1 MVKVMSLSSSG
12 PIVVLIPT
20 LNEEFAIL
28 QTINSVREHLPESQI
43 IVIDNGSTDLTVDVA
58 TNAGAQVYR
67 EPRRGK
73 GFAIRRGFQL
83 LPQDCRIVIM
93 LDGDDTYSCANITDA
108 IDFIE
113 HQGYDMIVGTR
124 VPSAQIEEGRK
135 PIYRRSHSFGNFLIS
150 LLSKALHP
158 SGIQDSLSG
167 YRVMSIGFVKS
178 FPGGATGFEIEA
190 ELNAHSYLISA
201 AVGNIEIE
209 YRGRG
214 ELSSSKL
221 RTYKD
226 GYKIVRINF
235 ALFRNNR
242 PQLAF
247 TLFAIPWFVVGCFYS
262 LRALLRYIETGL
274 VLQFPSFIAG
284 VAALTISALLFTT
297 GMILERIKLTR
308 VDMARFMYKS

>member
-1 MVKVMSLSSSG
+1 MSKSSNG
-12 PIVVLIPT
+12 AVVVLIPT

-28 QTINSVREHLPESQI
+28 QTIISVRKYLPESQI
-43 IVIDNGSTDLTVDVA
+43 VVIDNGSTDQTVNVA
-58 TNAGAQVYR
+58 TAAGAQVLR
-67 EPRRGK
+67 EPRKGK
-73 GFAIRRGFQL
+73 GFAIRRGFQSL
-83 LPQDCRIVIM
+83 SQDCRVVVM
-93 LDGDDTYSCANITDA
+93 LDGDDTYSCANIRSA
-108 IDFIE
+108 IGLVE
-113 HQGYDMIVGTR
+113 QQGYDMIVGKR
-124 VPSAQIEEGRK
+124 VPTNQLEQGRK
-135 PIYRRSHSFGNFLIS
+135 PIYRRSHSFGNFIIS

-167 YRVMSIGFVKS
+167 YRVMSIAFVKS

-201 AVGNIEIE
+201 AVANIDIE

-214 ELSSSKL
+214 EYSASKL

-247 TLFAIPWFVVGCFYS
+247 TIFAIPWLIVGLFYS
-262 LRALLRYIETGL
+262 LRAVLRYFESGL

-308 VDMARFMYKS
+308 VDFSRFMYEA

>member
-1 MVKVMSLSSSG
+1 
-12 PIVVLIPT
+12 
-20 LNEEFAIL
+20 
-28 QTINSVREHLPESQI
+28 
-43 IVIDNGSTDLTVDVA
+43 
-58 TNAGAQVYR
+58 
-67 EPRRGK
+67 
-73 GFAIRRGFQL
+73 
-83 LPQDCRIVIM
+83 
-93 LDGDDTYSCANITDA
+93 
-108 IDFIE
+108 
-113 HQGYDMIVGTR
+113 
-124 VPSAQIEEGRK
+124 
-135 PIYRRSHSFGNFLIS
+135 
-150 LLSKALHP
+150 
-158 SGIQDSLSG
+158 
-167 YRVMSIGFVKS
+167 MSIAFVKS

-201 AVGNIEIE
+201 TVANIDIE

-214 ELSSSKL
+214 EYSASKL

-247 TLFAIPWFVVGCFYS
+247 TIFSIPWFVIGLFYT
-262 LRALLRYIETGL
+262 LRAVLRYFETGL

-308 VDMARFMYKS
+308 VDLSRFMYKS

>member
-1 MVKVMSLSSSG
+1 
-12 PIVVLIPT
+12 
-20 LNEEFAIL
+20 
-28 QTINSVREHLPESQI
+28 
-43 IVIDNGSTDLTVDVA
+43 
-58 TNAGAQVYR
+58 
-67 EPRRGK
+67 
-73 GFAIRRGFQL
+73 
-83 LPQDCRIVIM
+83 
-93 LDGDDTYSCANITDA
+93 
-108 IDFIE
+108 
-113 HQGYDMIVGTR
+113 
-124 VPSAQIEEGRK
+124 
-135 PIYRRSHSFGNFLIS
+135 
-150 LLSKALHP
+150 
-158 SGIQDSLSG
+158 
-167 YRVMSIGFVKS
+167 MSIGFVKS